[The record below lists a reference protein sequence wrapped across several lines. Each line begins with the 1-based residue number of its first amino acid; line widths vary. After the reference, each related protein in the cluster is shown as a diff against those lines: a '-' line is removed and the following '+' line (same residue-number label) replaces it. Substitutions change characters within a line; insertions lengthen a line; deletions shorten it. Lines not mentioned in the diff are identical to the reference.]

1 MNNTINFSLIAL
13 NSKFIHSNL
22 AVRYIRSYLNKK
34 GIDANILEFSIND
47 SFDKIIKHI
56 YLSNSKVLAFSCY
69 IWNRE
74 FIMKLG
80 PSLKKIMPDSIIVLG
95 GPEVSYDVEST
106 MKGNPWIDYIIF
118 GEGEETFYQFASH
131 LLDKDKD
138 IKNIDGLAYNSNG
151 MVYVNNTRSP
161 LANLDEIPF
170 PYDNFNDLKN
180 KIIYYETSRGC
191 PFKCQ
196 YCLSSIEPGV
206 RYFSLDRV
214 YRDIDIFINNNV
226 KQVKLVDRTFNCN
239 KKRSIEIMEYIL
251 SKNGSTNFHFEIS
264 AKLID
269 SDFLNTVKKAP
280 KGIFQFEIGVQSTNE
295 DTLETITRN
304 ESFKE
309 IRDNINKIIDL
320 GNCHIHLDLIA
331 GLPYEDIKSFEKSFN
346 DVYSLKPQMLQLGF
360 LKLLRGSKLRI
371 DAEKHGILY
380 NQHPPYEVLST
391 KWLSYDDVLDL
402 KVIEELVEIFNNS
415 SRFTRSLDYLMKE
428 HYNNP
433 FVFFK
438 ELGCF
443 YLENHAFDMP
453 LKVSEHYELLYKFVS
468 QKTEV
473 TPLFNELIK
482 FDFFKSTGNNMP
494 SCIKRYDHSKIK
506 NSVNNFLKNEEII
519 NNYMPEL
526 KSMDLR
532 QKLKYIR
539 FEVFDVDIID
549 SMQEGKHIVFN
560 IKDPTENVGNRFL
573 SFDIDEFLKL
583 SI

>member
-191 PFKCQ
+191 PFTCQ

-239 KKRSIEIMEYIL
+239 KKRSVEIMEYIL

-560 IKDPTENVGNRFL
+560 IKDPTENVCNRFL